1 MTISRTLQ
9 IKGRIRT
16 VFTHTVMLVFCFIAV
31 FPLYWM
37 VVSSFKNEGEIFSPS
52 LWPRAFTLTNYIYA
66 FRELP
71 ILRMLLISC
80 LTAVSQALLQLV
92 TGILAAYGM
101 IRFQFRGRF
110 ICAFLLSLA
119 WLIPVQSIMIPNYVT
134 IVRAGLADNPAAIV
148 LPHAASAFAVLNLI
162 QSFKSYPLTII
173 EAARIDGASDL
184 GILLRIMLP
193 NMVPVVSSLGI
204 LLFITSWNDYLWP
217 RLVIR
222 HMENAPIQIGLR
234 SFISSDTN
242 LWGSL
247 MAATTV
253 SCIPV
258 FVLYTALQRKIVDS
272 FVRWGM
278 K

>member
-1 MTISRTLQ
+1 MIINRRAQIRGRFQAAAAHTL
-9 IKGRIRT
+9 
-16 VFTHTVMLVFCFIAV
+16 MLIFCFLAV
-31 FPLYWM
+31 FPVYWM
-37 VVSSFKNEGEIFSPS
+37 IVSSFKNEGEIFSPS
-52 LWPRAFTLTNYIYA
+52 LWPQAFTLTNYMYA

-71 ILRMLLISC
+71 ILRMLLVSC
-80 LTAVSQALLQLV
+80 GTALSQTLLQLG

-101 IRFQFRGRF
+101 IRFSFRGKSL
-110 ICAFLLSLA
+110 CTLLLSLA
-119 WLIPVQSIMIPNYVT
+119 WLIPIQSIMIPNYVL
-134 IVRAGLADNPAAIV
+134 IVRAGLADNPAAII
-148 LPHAASAFAVLNLI
+148 LPHAASAFAILNLV
-162 QSFKSYPLTII
+162 QAFKSYPLSII
-173 EAARIDGASDL
+173 EAAHIDGASDMA
-184 GILLRIMLP
+184 ILLMVILP
-193 NMVPVVSSLGI
+193 NMMPSISSLGI

-253 SCIPV
+253 SCIPI

-272 FVRWGM
+272 FVKWGL

>member
-1 MTISRTLQ
+1 M
-9 IKGRIRT
+9 
-16 VFTHTVMLVFCFIAV
+16 VVFCLAAV
-31 FPLYWM
+31 FPVYWM
-37 VVSSFKNEGEIFSPS
+37 LVSSFKNEGEIFSPG
-52 LWPRAFTLTNYIYA
+52 LWPRVFTLVNYSYA

-80 LTAVSQALLQLV
+80 LTALSQSLLQLI
-92 TGILAAYGM
+92 TGVLAAYGM
-101 IRFQFRGRF
+101 IRFQFRGRG
-110 ICAFLLSLA
+110 ICALLLSLA
-119 WLIPVQSIMIPNYVT
+119 WLIPVQSIMIPNYVA
-134 IVRAGLADNPAAIV
+134 IVRAGLMDNPAAIV

-162 QSFKSYPLTII
+162 QSFKSYPGVII

-184 GILLRIMLP
+184 GILLRVMLP
-193 NMVPVVSSLGI
+193 NMVAVVSSLGI

-222 HMENAPIQIGLR
+222 HIENAPIQIGLR

-258 FVLYTALQRKIVDS
+258 FMLYIALQRKIIDS
-272 FVRWGM
+272 FVKWGM

>member
-1 MTISRTLQ
+1 MI
-9 IKGRIRT
+9 I
-16 VFTHTVMLVFCFIAV
+16 FCFLSV
-31 FPLYWM
+31 FPVYWM
-37 VVSSFKNEGEIFSPS
+37 IVSSFKNEGEIFSPG
-52 LWPRAFTLTNYIYA
+52 LWPRAFTLANYAYA

-80 LTAVSQALLQLV
+80 GTALSQSLLQLG
-92 TGILAAYGM
+92 TGVLAAYGM
-101 IRFQFRGRF
+101 IRFPFRGRGA
-110 ICAFLLSLA
+110 CALLLSLA
-119 WLIPVQSIMIPNYVT
+119 WLIPVQSIMIPNYVL

-148 LPHAASAFAVLNLI
+148 LPHAASAFAILSLI
-162 QSFKSYPLTII
+162 QAFRSYPLAII
-173 EAARIDGASDL
+173 DAARIDGASDMA
-184 GILLRIMLP
+184 ILLRVILP
-193 NMVPVVSSLGI
+193 NMMPTISSLGI

-234 SFISSDTN
+234 SFTSSDTN

-253 SCIPV
+253 SCVPI

-272 FVRWGM
+272 FVKWGI

>member
-1 MTISRTLQ
+1 MTTSRAARV
-9 IKGRIRT
+9 KGRIRN
-16 VFTHTVMLVFCFIAV
+16 FFAHAVMIVFCFAAI
-31 FPLYWM
+31 FPIYWM
-37 VVSSFKNEGEIFSPS
+37 LVSSFKNEGEIFSPS
-52 LWPRAFTLTNYIYA
+52 LWPRAFTLTNYRYA

-71 ILRMLLISC
+71 ILRMLFISC
-80 LTAVSQALLQLV
+80 FTALSQTLLQLA
-92 TGILAAYGM
+92 TGVLAAYGM
-101 IRFQFRGRF
+101 IRFQFRGRGVCT
-110 ICAFLLSLA
+110 ILLSLA

-134 IVRAGLADNPAAIV
+134 IVRAGLMDNPAAIV
-148 LPHAASAFAVLNLI
+148 LPHAASAFAILNLI
-162 QSFKSYPLTII
+162 QSFKSYPGAIL

-184 GILLRIMLP
+184 RILLQVMLP
-193 NMVPVVSSLGI
+193 NMAPIVSSLGI

-222 HMENAPIQIGLR
+222 HMEHAPIQIGLR

-258 FVLYTALQRKIVDS
+258 FMLYAALQRKIVDS
-272 FVRWGM
+272 FVKWGM